1 MSKALDRRADL
12 VDRLAD
18 HVLAHGFTSASLRPL
33 AKAAGISDRML
44 LYYFKDKAEVIAA
57 ILECIAARMTAAMS
71 AATGSKRLPLNEL
84 RQRLSAILFAE
95 ALWPYMC
102 VWLEIIGLTARGDPL
117 FRGIGEAIGRGFL
130 AWGAAQLAS
139 ASPAAA
145 ETEAAQLL
153 VSLEGMM
160 VLTSIGLGDVARRS
174 LDAEVDSE
182 A

>member
-1 MSKALDRRADL
+1 VSKSLDRRSEL

-18 HVLAHGFTSASLRPL
+18 HVLAHGLASASLRPL
-33 AKAAGISDRML
+33 ARAAGISDRML

-57 ILECIAARMTAAMS
+57 ILECIAARMTVAMS
-71 AATGSKRLPLNEL
+71 AATGSERLPQEEL

-117 FRGIGEAIGRGFL
+117 FRDVGEAIGRNFL

-139 ASPAAA
+139 ATPEAA

-153 VSLEGMM
+153 VNLEGMM
-160 VLTSIGLGDVARRS
+160 VLNSIGLGDVARRS
-174 LDAEVDSE
+174 LGRGLIGR
-182 A
+182 